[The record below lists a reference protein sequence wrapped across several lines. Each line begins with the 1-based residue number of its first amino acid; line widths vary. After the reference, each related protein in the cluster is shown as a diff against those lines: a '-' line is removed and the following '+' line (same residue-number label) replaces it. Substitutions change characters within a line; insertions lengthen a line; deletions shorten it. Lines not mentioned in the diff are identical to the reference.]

1 MSEQYLHRGDAPFG
15 DSVWEQIDRTVV
27 ESAKSQLSGRRL
39 LHTMGPFGLGF
50 KAVPLSDTRSD
61 GKAVEGV
68 TVSASCAMP
77 VAMLRSDFTLSVRD
91 IAAFEQSG
99 TPLDLGEA
107 AKAAIA
113 VARQEDQLV
122 YSGFQPLGATGLLN
136 TPGTR
141 SIKLKSW
148 NEVGAA
154 VDDIIS
160 AATELDNAGFHGPYA
175 LALTPKTYNTLFRK
189 YAQGEMTELEHIRQI
204 ATDGVVK
211 AAGIQGGGVLVD
223 TSGPFANIVLGQDLM
238 TTFVGPAPGEYQFS
252 LFESLTLW
260 LRVPQ
265 AVCVLK

>member
-1 MSEQYLHRGDAPFG
+1 MSEQYLHRSDAPFG
-15 DSVWEQIDRTVV
+15 NSVWEQIDHAVV
-27 ESAKSQLSGRRL
+27 ESAKSQLSGRRV

-50 KAVPLSDTRSD
+50 KAVPLNDTTSA
-61 GKAVEGV
+61 GKTVEGV
-68 TVSASCAMP
+68 TISASCAMP

-99 TPLDLGEA
+99 APLDLSA
-107 AKAAIA
+107 ATKAAIA

-122 YSGFQPLGATGLLN
+122 YGGFQPLGATGLLN

-141 SIKLKSW
+141 SVKLKPW
-148 NEVGAA
+148 NEPGAP
-154 VDDIIS
+154 VEDVIN

-175 LALTPKTYNTLFRK
+175 LALTPKSYNHLFRK
-189 YAQGEMTELEHIRQI
+189 YPQGDMTELEHVRQI
-204 ATDGVVK
+204 ATDGVIK
-211 AAGIQGGGVLVD
+211 AAGIAGGGVLVD

-238 TTFVGPAPGEYQFS
+238 TAFVGPAPGEYQFS
-252 LFESLTLW
+252 IFETIALW